1 MHKHMSHSLDSIP
14 LHFGMRGPI
23 FFGQF
28 IHRLTYYFY
37 MFYETKENNRIRHG
51 TFIDILILI
60 GHNHI
65 NGIKDMRQPISIVK
79 SISHKSGFYH
89 DLLKILQTA

>member
-1 MHKHMSHSLDSIP
+1 MDKHMSHSLDSIP
-14 LHFGMRGPI
+14 LHSGMRGPI

-51 TFIDILILI
+51 TFIDIFILI
-60 GHNHI
+60 AIITSMASRICDSRFLSLSLSLI
-65 NGIKDMRQPISIVK
+65 NQDFIMIR
-79 SISHKSGFYH
+79 
-89 DLLKILQTA
+89 